1 MAAAEF
7 PEMLRSEKGSK
18 VESDMM
24 VRDKKTLRMLIFH
37 IWE

>member
-24 VRDKKTLRMLIFH
+24 VRDKMLRMLIFH
-37 IWE
+37 VW